1 MKNDKRLTALLVLLI
16 LLLIGAL
23 YWVVVG
29 LGESPEGA
37 EQAGHQQLELAAEP
51 VGGDFTLTSKA
62 GEVSLSD
69 FQGQVVLIYFGYVFC
84 PDVCPDSLARIAGAL
99 EQLDE
104 DQQAEVQPLFISVDP
119 ERDTLEH
126 LDHYTRWFHEDIL
139 GLTGDPEVISDVAD
153 RYGAA
158 YRRVDGDE
166 EAGYL
171 VDHSS
176 FFYLVDRDGAL
187 QEILSHGMDP
197 GELAVALQDALAWDE
212 QAEQ

>member
-1 MKNDKRLTALLVLLI
+1 MKNDKRLTALLILLI
-16 LLLIGAL
+16 LLLVGTL

-29 LGESPEGA
+29 LDGA
-37 EQAGHQQLELAAEP
+37 SDGTDATGHEQLELAAEP
-51 VGGDFTLTSKA
+51 VGGDFTLTGKT
-62 GEVSLSD
+62 GDVSLSD
-69 FQGQVVLIYFGYVFC
+69 FRDQVVLIYFGYVFC

-104 DQQAEVQPLFISVDP
+104 PQRAEVQPLFISVDP

-139 GLTGDPEVISDVAD
+139 GLTGDPEVIGDVAD

-158 YRRVDGDE
+158 YRRVDGESDQ
-166 EAGYL
+166 AGYL

-176 FFYLVDRDGAL
+176 FFYLVDREGAL
-187 QEILSHGMDP
+187 QEILPHGIDP
-197 GELAVALQDALAWDE
+197 AELAGVLQEALEQDE
-212 QAEQ
+212 